1 MSGEELGDIFAADD
15 AGEGVGE
22 GGALGGVD
30 ALVDLLKVVGD
41 GAPAGLDGVKQ
52 AAICAWLQ
60 GLASKGAAG

>member
-41 GAPAGLDGVKQ
+41 GAPAGLNGVEQ
-52 AAICAWLQ
+52 AAICAWFQ
-60 GLASKGAAG
+60 RLASKGAAG